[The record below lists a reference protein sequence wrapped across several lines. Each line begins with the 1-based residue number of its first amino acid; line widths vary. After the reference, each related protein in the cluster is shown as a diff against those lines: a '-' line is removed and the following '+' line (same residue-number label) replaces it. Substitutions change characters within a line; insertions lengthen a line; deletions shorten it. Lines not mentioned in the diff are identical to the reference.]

1 MLVKEPLDFVKE
13 FIKSVNQCIEKEKPG
28 RRMSRHQQWWLA
40 FCITCVVLTNSV
52 CWAHFERISLGRL
65 TLKSISWMFRR
76 SKILWEQ
83 LLVYSVRVVLKTY
96 DISEGVL
103 VLDDSDRARS
113 KNTKDLHK
121 VHKLKDKKTNGYA
134 MGQNL
139 VFLVLVTPK
148 ITIPVGF
155 SFYEPDPVKKVWR
168 LEDNRLRK
176 QGIAKKSRPTEPDRN
191 PQYPTKQRLALRLL
205 SDFATFFPDVH
216 VACILADALYSD
228 KDFMDSAATIFGK
241 DTQVISQLR
250 SNQIIRDKGHEKSVK
265 TYFTSYPGVRKTISI
280 RGGEMQAVMLGG
292 ARLWVKAHQKKRFV
306 IALRYEGEQEDRY
319 IVATNTTWRMTD
331 IAQAY
336 TIRWL
341 VEVFFS
347 DWKQYEGWCQL
358 AKQPGAEGSS
368 RGVILSL
375 LTDHALLLH
384 PEQKALIKHKLPA
397 CTVGSLR
404 EKIRFDAIM
413 SFISQI
419 IDSPDPAAALTES
432 VKQVKK
438 VIALAPSKKHINH
451 RTLGRLEPTASLKY
465 RDAA

>member
-216 VACILADALYSD
+216 VACILADSLYSD

>member
-1 MLVKEPLDFVKE
+1 MLVKEPLDFAKE
-13 FIKSVNQCIEKEKPG
+13 FIESVNQCIEKEKPG

-83 LLVYSVRVVLKTY
+83 LLVYSVRTVLNTY
-96 DISEGVL
+96 GITDGVL

-113 KNTKDLHK
+113 KNTKKLHK
-121 VHKLKDKKTNGYA
+121 VHKLKDKKTSGYA

-155 SFYEPDPVKKVWR
+155 AFYEPDPAKKAWKLENTR
-168 LEDNRLRK
+168 LK
-176 QGIAKKSRPTEPDRN
+176 QQGIAKKYRPQEPLKN
-191 PQYPTKQRLALRLL
+191 PKYPTKQALALRLL
-205 SDFATFFPDVH
+205 REFATSFPDIH

-228 KDFMDSAATIFGK
+228 KDFMREATAVFDT

-265 TYFTSYPGVRKTISI
+265 TYFTSYPGVRKTIFI
-280 RGGEMQAVMLGG
+280 RGGEIQAVMLGG
-292 ARLWVKAHQKKRFV
+292 ARLWVKSHQKKRFV
-306 IALRYEGEQEDRY
+306 IAMRYEGEQEDRY
-319 IVATNTTWRMTD
+319 IVATDTTWRMTD
-331 IAQAY
+331 IAEAY

-358 AKQPGAEGSS
+358 AKQPGVEGSS

-384 PEQKALIKHKLPA
+384 PEQKALLKHKLPA

-404 EKIRFDAIM
+404 EHSRFDAIM
-413 SFISQI
+413 SFISQL

-432 VKQVKK
+432 VEQVKK
-438 VIALAPSKKHINH
+438 VIVLAPSKKHLNH

-465 RDAA
+465 RTAA

>member
-1 MLVKEPLDFVKE
+1 M
-13 FIKSVNQCIEKEKPG
+13 
-28 RRMSRHQQWWLA
+28 
-40 FCITCVVLTNSV
+40 
-52 CWAHFERISLGRL
+52 
-65 TLKSISWMFRR
+65 
-76 SKILWEQ
+76 
-83 LLVYSVRVVLKTY
+83 
-96 DISEGVL
+96 
-103 VLDDSDRARS
+103 
-113 KNTKDLHK
+113 
-121 VHKLKDKKTNGYA
+121 
-134 MGQNL
+134 
-139 VFLVLVTPK
+139 
-148 ITIPVGF
+148 
-155 SFYEPDPVKKVWR
+155 
-168 LEDNRLRK
+168 
-176 QGIAKKSRPTEPDRN
+176 
-191 PQYPTKQRLALRLL
+191 L

-216 VACILADALYSD
+216 VACVLADALYSD

-265 TYFTSYPGVRKTISI
+265 TYFTSYPGVQKTISI
-280 RGGEMQAVMLGG
+280 RGGKLQAVMLGG

-319 IVATNTTWRMTD
+319 IVATDTRWRMTD

-384 PEQKALIKHKLPA
+384 PEQKALLKHKLPA

-404 EKIRFDAIM
+404 EQIRFDAIM
-413 SFISQI
+413 SFITQI
-419 IDSPDPAAALTES
+419 IDSPDPGAALTES
-432 VKQVKK
+432 VEQVKK
-438 VIALAPSKKHINH
+438 VIALAPSKKHLNH

-465 RDAA
+465 RAAA

>member
-1 MLVKEPLDFVKE
+1 MLIKEPLDFAKE
-13 FIKSVNQCIEKEKPG
+13 FIKSVNQCIAEEKPG
-28 RRMSRHQQWWLA
+28 RRLSRHQEWWLA
-40 FCITCVVLTNSV
+40 FCITSVVLTNSV
-52 CWAHFERISLGRL
+52 CWAHFERISVGRL

-83 LLVYSVRVVLKTY
+83 LLVSSVRVVLKTY
-96 DISEGVL
+96 GITEGVL

-113 KNTKDLHK
+113 KNTKNLHK
-121 VHKLKDKKTNGYA
+121 VYKLKDKKTNGYT

-155 SFYEPDPVKKVWR
+155 AFYEPDPAKKAWK
-168 LEDNRLRK
+168 LEDTRLKK
-176 QGIAKKSRPTEPDRN
+176 QGIAKKDRPQEPCKN
-191 PQYPTKQRLALRLL
+191 PQYPTKQELALKLL
-205 SDFATFFPDVH
+205 NDFSTLFSEIH

-228 KDFMDSAATIFGK
+228 NGFMHAAAIAFGK
-241 DTQVISQLR
+241 NTQVISQLR

-265 TYFTSYPGVRKTISI
+265 TYFTSYPGVKKTISI
-280 RGGEMQAVMLGG
+280 RGGKMQVVMLGG
-292 ARLWVKAHQKKRFV
+292 ARLWVKSHQKKRFV

-319 IVATNTTWRMTD
+319 IVATDTTWRMTD
-331 IAQAY
+331 IAEAY

-358 AKQPGAEGSS
+358 AKQPGIEGSS

-384 PEQKALIKHKLPA
+384 PEQKALLKHKLPA

-404 EKIRFDAIM
+404 EQIRFDAIM
-413 SFISQI
+413 SFIAQI
-419 IDSPDPAAALTES
+419 IDSPDPGAALTES
-432 VKQVKK
+432 VEQVKK
-438 VIALAPSKKHINH
+438 VIVLAPSRKHLNH

-465 RDAA
+465 RAAA

>member
-1 MLVKEPLDFVKE
+1 M
-13 FIKSVNQCIEKEKPG
+13 
-28 RRMSRHQQWWLA
+28 
-40 FCITCVVLTNSV
+40 
-52 CWAHFERISLGRL
+52 CWAQFERISLGRL

-76 SKILWEQ
+76 SKLLWEQ
-83 LLVYSVRVVLKTY
+83 LLVCSVRVVLETY
-96 DISEGVL
+96 GITEGVL

-113 KNTKDLHK
+113 KNTKKLYK
-121 VHKLKDKKTNGYA
+121 VHKLKDKKTNSYVN
-134 MGQNL
+134 GQNL
-139 VFLVLVTPK
+139 VFLILVTPK

-155 SFYEPDPVKKVWR
+155 AFYEPDP
-168 LEDNRLRK
+168 
-176 QGIAKKSRPTEPDRN
+176 AKKAWKLKNKQLKQQGVAKKDRPQEPEKD
-191 PQYPTKQRLALRLL
+191 PKYPTKQELALKLL
-205 SDFATFFPDVH
+205 KDFAISFPEIH

-228 KDFMDSAATIFGK
+228 KNFMNTAGMIFGQN
-241 DTQVISQLR
+241 TQVISQLR

-280 RGGEMQAVMLGG
+280 RCGETQAVILGG

-306 IALRYEGEQEDRY
+306 IALRYEGEQKDRY

-331 IAQAY
+331 IAEAY

-358 AKQPGAEGSS
+358 AKQPGVEGSS

-384 PEQKALIKHKLPA
+384 PEQKALLKHKLPA

-404 EKIRFDAIM
+404 EQIRFDAVM
-413 SFISQI
+413 SFIGQI
-419 IDSPDPAAALTES
+419 VDSPDPDAALTES
-432 VKQVKK
+432 VEQIKK
-438 VIALAPSKKHINH
+438 VIVLAPSRKHLNH
-451 RTLGRLEPTASLKY
+451 RTLGRLEPTASLKH
-465 RDAA
+465 RTAA